1 MAHLLEGLVGIASWR
16 AVAFQHGA
24 AEVETAPDAGRESAK
39 RLRARDANL
48 LVRCGE
54 AEAVLH
60 GRHKAYSIAAVHA
73 HEETGFLWTYTRDKA
88 VRRWAK
94 GGGGGQSLRRTSQI
108 RRLAGSAQSQRMGG
122 PVGKDNAQPGDCG
135 AGHSAQTR
143 QPQVRTCAH
152 RALQVKTKTVA
163 SNKV

>member
-73 HEETGFLWTYTRDKA
+73 HEETGFLWTYARDKA

-94 GGGGGQSLRRTSQI
+94 GGRAIPSSNIANSTFGGLCAIATDGRPGGQR
-108 RRLAGSAQSQRMGG
+108 
-122 PVGKDNAQPGDCG
+122 
-135 AGHSAQTR
+135 
-143 QPQVRTCAH
+143 
-152 RALQVKTKTVA
+152 
-163 SNKV
+163 